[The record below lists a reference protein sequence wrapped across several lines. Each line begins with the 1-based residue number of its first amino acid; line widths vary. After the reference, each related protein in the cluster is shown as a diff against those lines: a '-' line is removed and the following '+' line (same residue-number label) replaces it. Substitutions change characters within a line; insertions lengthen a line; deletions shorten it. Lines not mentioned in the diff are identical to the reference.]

1 MQFPSSVFSS
11 IVCLKLK
18 DKLFIFIKL
27 LIISSFAEAYK
38 GSIKFNKKKNIN
50 CMNKIEIKD
59 FISYYEKITKWMMKN
74 TLSNSNLIIK
84 INKNQK
90 IQSIST

>member
-1 MQFPSSVFSS
+1 
-11 IVCLKLK
+11 
-18 DKLFIFIKL
+18 
-27 LIISSFAEAYK
+27 
-38 GSIKFNKKKNIN
+38 
-50 CMNKIEIKD
+50 MNKIEIKD

>member
-1 MQFPSSVFSS
+1 
-11 IVCLKLK
+11 
-18 DKLFIFIKL
+18 
-27 LIISSFAEAYK
+27 
-38 GSIKFNKKKNIN
+38 
-50 CMNKIEIKD
+50 MNKIEIKD

-74 TLSNSNLIIK
+74 TLSKSDLTIK

>member
-1 MQFPSSVFSS
+1 M
-11 IVCLKLK
+11 
-18 DKLFIFIKL
+18 
-27 LIISSFAEAYK
+27 
-38 GSIKFNKKKNIN
+38 NKKEIIN
-50 CMNKIEIKD
+50 

-74 TLSNSNLIIK
+74 ILSKSDLTIK